1 MTSGEGQTAF
11 RDLPFAA
18 RDAVRKCSKS
28 QVAVIARLRRPTITA
43 DASTSTAAA
52 AALAADA
59 ADAAAAA
66 SATRADSAAATACG
80 DPSLVTEGPPSLVTG
95 DPSLVTEG
103 PPSLVTGDP
112 SLVTEGPPSLVTEG
126 PPSLVTGDPSLV
138 TEGPPSLVTEPPTL
152 YVARY
157 ANCPGPPCMQALT
170 TAPPLVHTGT
180 RTASAVTPSSTCMRR
195 SSFWRIRRSSRRSMA
210 SMAPSTPN

>member
-52 AALAADA
+52 AALAAA
-59 ADAAAAA
+59 AAAAAAAA
-66 SATRADSAAATACG
+66 SADSADSAAATACG
-80 DPSLVTEGPPSLVTG
+80 DPSLVTGDPSLVTGDPSLVTG

-103 PPSLVTGDP
+103 P
-112 SLVTEGPPSLVTEG
+112 
-126 PPSLVTGDPSLV
+126 PSLV

>member
-52 AALAADA
+52 AALAAA
-59 ADAAAAA
+59 AAAAAAAA
-66 SATRADSAAATACG
+66 SADSADSAAATACG
-80 DPSLVTEGPPSLVTG
+80 DPSLVTG

-103 PPSLVTGDP
+103 P
-112 SLVTEGPPSLVTEG
+112 
-126 PPSLVTGDPSLV
+126 PSLV